1 MLRSF
6 TIIVSLES
14 LIISLLYSQVA
25 SVVHARGVLKKLNI
39 LSYGINHYR
48 TVGNSIHAEY
58 DAIRKLPISR
68 RVKKVNMLVIRITK
82 TGIIGNS
89 CPCDSCKYMLQT
101 FAITHGY
108 DVRTV
113 WYSTNDGFEKL

>member
-1 MLRSF
+1 MPRSF
-6 TIIVSLES
+6 TRIVSQAS
-14 LIISLLYSQVA
+14 LIILLLSLPVA
-25 SVVHARGVLKKLNI
+25 FDVRVRGVLKKLNI

-68 RVKKVNMLVIRITK
+68 RKKKVNMLVIRITK
-82 TGIIGNS
+82 TGIVGNS
-89 CPCDSCKYMLQT
+89 CPCNSCKYMLQN